1 MLFLH
6 SPFQPALDSK
16 APVSVLLLFLK
27 IPATARPEKKSM
39 PIKRINVAIPVSH
52 PPNSDAM
59 MLPMMPVDVH
69 NMFFIFYLNSYLV
82 KVYIVSNRFKYFL
95 LKN

>member
-1 MLFLH
+1 MLFLQ

-39 PIKRINVAIPVSH
+39 PMKRINVAIPVSH
-52 PPNSDAM
+52 PPNNDAM

-69 NMFFIFYLNSYLV
+69 IVCFICSTSIHIYNWLIFIYLV
-82 KVYIVSNRFKYFL
+82 L
-95 LKN
+95 